1 MKKHYLVINDNGD
14 AFRVAPTD
22 DTYRDLSTLVDG
34 YIERVSLPGGV
45 DVWMN
50 EEGLLRNPQD
60 FVANLV
66 ATMIVREW
74 TGHAHT
80 LVGPVVFSGDGG
92 TNTLP
97 CPESFFVSEMNKGLL
112 LMGDLTD
119 MDSPARTEWY
129 DDGREYFGT
138 APVWTVE
145 ECALRMAESRRIY
158 MEARA

>member
-1 MKKHYLVINDNGD
+1 MNKHYLVINDNGD
-14 AFRVAPTD
+14 AFRVVPTD

-45 DVWMN
+45 DVWLN
-50 EEGLLRNPQD
+50 EEGLMRED
-60 FVANLV
+60 FAGNLV
-66 ATMIVREW
+66 ASMITREW
-74 TGHAHT
+74 TGHTYT
-80 LVGPVVFSGDGG
+80 LVGPAVFAGDGG
-92 TNTLP
+92 ANTQP
-97 CPESFFVSEMNKGLL
+97 CPESFFVSEMNKGLM
-112 LMGDLTD
+112 LMGDLHD
-119 MDSPARTEWY
+119 VDSPLRTKWY